1 MAHVAALHK
10 AHNICWRNNM
20 ETRANH
26 VLIGAFT
33 LAVLIL
39 SVLFALWAAN
49 FSSNKQF
56 NEFDVV
62 FIEAV
67 TGLSKGSIVQYNG
80 IAVGEVRK
88 LSLDKNDPGKVIA
101 RVRVDAETPVKVDTK
116 AKLAFV
122 GLTGV
127 AQIQFSGGKPESALL
142 IETSKQPI
150 PVIIAEESAF
160 AKLLNSTEDITTTA
174 ADVLIRIN
182 RMLSDSNVNKIS
194 KSLDNIEQI
203 TGTVANQK
211 QDIAS
216 LLTDAR
222 TAAAKLDSTLAK
234 ADNAM
239 GKLDK
244 GMDSLDKNV
253 FQELPQLVSSLEKTL
268 KELEK
273 LSTNANGLVEDNR
286 EQINSFTQQGLT
298 QVGPT
303 LSELRALIKDLNR
316 LSTRLNENPAGVVL
330 GRNQPEEFKP

>member
-1 MAHVAALHK
+1 MARVAAPRK

-33 LAVLIL
+33 LAVIIA
-39 SVLFALWAAN
+39 SVMFALWAAKYG
-49 FSSNKQF
+49 SDRKF
-56 NEFDVV
+56 NDFDVV
-62 FIEAV
+62 FVEAV

-80 IAVGEVRK
+80 INVGEVRDLK
-88 LSLDKNDPGKVIA
+88 LDKKDPSKVIA
-101 RVRVDAETPVKVDTK
+101 RVRVEDGTPIKIDTK

-127 AQIQFSGGKPESALL
+127 AQIQFTGGKAESALL
-142 IETSKQPI
+142 IEASTDEV
-150 PVIIAEESAF
+150 PVIVAEESAIS
-160 AKLLNSTEDITTTA
+160 KLLNSTEDITTTA

-182 RMLSDSNVNKIS
+182 RVLSDSNVEHVS
-194 KSLDNIEQI
+194 KSLDNLEQI

-211 QDIAS
+211 QDIAKIIS
-216 LLTDAR
+216 DAR
-222 TAAAKLDSTLAK
+222 DAATKLDATLAK
-234 ADNAM
+234 ADSAM

-244 GMDSLDKNV
+244 GMDSLDQGV
-253 FQELPQLVSSLEKTL
+253 FKELPKVVASLEKTL
-268 KELEK
+268 AELEK
-273 LSTNANGLVEDNR
+273 LSTNANGIVSDNR
-286 EQINSFTQQGLT
+286 EQINAFTSQGLT

-316 LSTRLNENPAGVVL
+316 LSNRLNENPAGLVL

>member
-1 MAHVAALHK
+1 
-10 AHNICWRNNM
+10 M

-33 LAVLIL
+33 LAVIVL
-39 SVLFALWAAN
+39 SVMFALWASKY
-49 FSSNKQF
+49 SSDRQF

-67 TGLSKGSIVQYNG
+67 TGLSNGSIVQYNG
-80 IAVGEVRK
+80 INVGEVRK
-88 LSLDKNDPGKVIA
+88 LSLDKNDPSKVIA
-101 RVRVDAETPVKVDTK
+101 RVRVAEGTPVKTDTK

-127 AQIQFSGGKPESALL
+127 AQIQFTGGKAESALL
-142 IETSKQPI
+142 INASKEKI
-150 PVIIAEESAF
+150 PVIIAEESAI

-182 RMLSDSNVNKIS
+182 RMLSDANVSKIS

-203 TGTVANQK
+203 TGTVATQK

-222 TAAAKLDSTLAK
+222 NAAAKLDSTLAK
-234 ADNAM
+234 ADSAM

-244 GMDSLDKNV
+244 GMDSLDQNV
-253 FQELPQLVSSLEKTL
+253 FKELPKLVTSLEKTL
-268 KELEK
+268 SELEK
-273 LSTNANGLVEDNR
+273 LSTNANGLVDDNR
-286 EQINSFTQQGLT
+286 EQINAFANQGLT

-316 LSTRLNENPAGVVL
+316 LSTRLNENPAGLVL